1 MVFSL
6 MVGPIVGGWLVWS
19 NGLGLWLWLYG
30 WLSNGW
36 FFILRFILR
45 VFCCFQLDGW
55 AWTPPQST
63 QPATSSHCVDQE
75 KFISRHTLLIINRI
89 GDYTG
94 SDAGGRR
101 GYVCPLM
108 RTQ

>member
-36 FFILRFILR
+36 FFILRLILR

-55 AWTPPQST
+55 AWTYFRNGPNAAASIAPTLIRPCPNPNSKVT
-63 QPATSSHCVDQE
+63 LTE
-75 KFISRHTLLIINRI
+75 KIKFKF
-89 GDYTG
+89 G
-94 SDAGGRR
+94 
-101 GYVCPLM
+101 
-108 RTQ
+108 